1 MITIKDIAKKANVS
15 IGTVDRVIHN
25 RPGVSKKTKAHIDK
39 IIKENNFQ
47 INKIASTLALNK
59 SYRIAILIPESVNE
73 SEFWA
78 QPKKGI
84 EKATEEIKNF
94 RTSTTFFL
102 FNQFEPT
109 SYINVFKKI
118 IKDKYDA
125 VLMAP
130 VFYKETKSLIHHLD
144 NDNIPYIFIN
154 IEIKDLNAMSFIGQN
169 SFKSG
174 YLAAKLMNLMIPD
187 LSHVLIPILRL
198 NKDNYLAI
206 DNRILGFKAY
216 FKEKN
221 DTIKV
226 DEIFISDIKNQEI
239 INKTLD
245 EQFKINNKIKGLF
258 VPSSYANLIANYL
271 ETYHLQNIKM
281 VGYDTND
288 KNNHFLKNETI
299 DFLISQKPYI
309 QGYKGIKL
317 LSDFLLLNKK
327 PEPIYYSPI
336 EIITKENIDFI

>member
-25 RPGVSKKTKAHIDK
+25 RPGVSKKTKAHINK
-39 IIKENNFQ
+39 IIEENNFQ

-73 SEFWA
+73 NEFWTA
-78 QPKKGI
+78 PKKGI

-102 FNQFEPT
+102 FNQFDPV
-109 SYINVFKKI
+109 SYVNAFKNI
-118 IKDKYDA
+118 IKNKYDA
-125 VLMAP
+125 VLIAP
-130 VFYKETKSLIHHLD
+130 VFYKETKKLIHHLD
-144 NDNIPYIFIN
+144 NNNTPYIFIN
-154 IEIKDLNAMSFIGQN
+154 IEIKDLNAISFIGQD
-169 SFKSG
+169 SYKSG

-187 LSHVLIPILRL
+187 LSHILIPVLRQ

-216 FKEKN
+216 FEKKN
-221 DTIKV
+221 NTIKINEV
-226 DEIFISDIKNQEI
+226 LISDIKNQNT
-239 INKTLD
+239 INKILN
-245 EQFKINNKIKGLF
+245 EQFSLKNNVKGIF
-258 VPSSYANLIANYL
+258 VPSSYANLIGNYL
-271 ETYHLQNIKM
+271 ELFNLQKTKVI
-281 VGYDTND
+281 GYDINE
-288 KNNHFLKNETI
+288 KNKHFLKNETI
-299 DFLISQKPYI
+299 DFLISQKPYF

-317 LSDFLLLNKK
+317 LSDLLLLDKK
-327 PEPIYYSPI
+327 PDSIYYSPI